1 MEIVYSNHA
10 LERMEERAI
19 TGLMVES
26 PLSRPKQ
33 VVEGET
39 ADEYSGTL
47 EDGRRAI
54 VVLSRGRVPRT
65 VLTVMLARGE

>member
-10 LERMEERAI
+10 LERMEERGIA
-19 TGLMVES
+19 GVMVERLLSS
-26 PLSRPKQ
+26 PQQ

-54 VVLSRGRVPRT
+54 VVVARGGEPRT
-65 VLTVMLARGE
+65 VITVMLARGE